1 VASERTGKPYKA
13 GELEVI
19 LSLPPT
25 EKNINW
31 LSELLGR
38 TPGAIE
44 IVYKIAFEH
53 GPFANQAGVQ
63 EQKILDA
70 KKRVGIAIGRTKA
83 RSRKLK
89 LG

>member
-1 VASERTGKPYKA
+1 MGQERKSMTYRA

-25 EKNINW
+25 SKNIGW

-38 TPGAIE
+38 TPAAIE

-53 GPFANQAGVQ
+53 GPFAQQAGIQ
-63 EQKILDA
+63 ERKILEA
-70 KKRVGIAIGRTKA
+70 KKRVGISIGRTKPRTP
-83 RSRKLK
+83 RSATT
-89 LG
+89 